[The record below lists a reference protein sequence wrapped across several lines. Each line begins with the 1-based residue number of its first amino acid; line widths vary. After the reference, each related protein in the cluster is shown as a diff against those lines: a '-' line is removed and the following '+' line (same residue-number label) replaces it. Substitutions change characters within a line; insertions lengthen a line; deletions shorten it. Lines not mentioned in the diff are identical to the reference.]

1 MKFSWVF
8 YVTFILVHILG
19 KCITRTECILGP
31 TEVASVRQDS
41 LYDTY
46 IRMSTQMSLT
56 TTVNVDASVNCYNDQ
71 ARPSWWNDVCHAIF
85 TQISS
90 VICYQHSVTLC
101 SGRFQLCVCSIWFFI
116 IVYILRLT
124 TQQYAN
130 LPATQTVHMLFTAI
144 ICWNV
149 IQTTMLTGN
158 PLIIL
163 RMNIKLNSVVQF
175 QNSAVQ
181 IHGLQKE
188 KLYCCRKTECH

>member
-1 MKFSWVF
+1 M
-8 YVTFILVHILG
+8 
-19 KCITRTECILGP
+19 
-31 TEVASVRQDS
+31 
-41 LYDTY
+41 
-46 IRMSTQMSLT
+46 
-56 TTVNVDASVNCYNDQ
+56 
-71 ARPSWWNDVCHAIF
+71 
-85 TQISS
+85 SS
-90 VICYQHSVTLC
+90 VICCQHSVTLC

-144 ICWNV
+144 ICCWNV
-149 IQTTMLTGN
+149 ILTMLTGN

-163 RMNIKLNSVVQF
+163 RMNIKLNFVVQF

-188 KLYCCRKTECH
+188 KLCCCRKTMHCFMSLNILLCHSKWHPWVVGSLIIHVLISIPLQLWLYLLQFLRYSASNNEWHDNEILVT